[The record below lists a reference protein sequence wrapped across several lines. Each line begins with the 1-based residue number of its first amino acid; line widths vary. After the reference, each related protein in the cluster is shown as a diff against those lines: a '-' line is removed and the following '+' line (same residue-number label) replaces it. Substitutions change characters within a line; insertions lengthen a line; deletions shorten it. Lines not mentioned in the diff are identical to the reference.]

1 MFLRTHAKKEEPNM
15 KVILRK
21 DYESLG
27 KIGDVVEVKAGFAHN
42 FLLPRKIA
50 YIALA
55 GSLKALEEEKKVH
68 VKKEQQEL
76 MRSEK
81 LAGELEKVS
90 VTIPV
95 QVGEEDKI
103 FGTVTTQMIAD
114 ALAEKGYEVDKRKIE
129 IEEPI
134 KSLGIYGVDIKLHSK
149 VSAKIKV
156 WVVRE

>member
-1 MFLRTHAKKEEPNM
+1 M
-15 KVILRK
+15 KVILRQ
-21 DYESLG
+21 DFETLG
-27 KIGDVVEVKAGFAHN
+27 KIGEVVDVKDGYARNYLF
-42 FLLPRKIA
+42 PRGIA
-50 YIALA
+50 YAALK
-55 GSLKALEEEKKVH
+55 GNIRALEEEKKAVE
-68 VKKEQQEL
+68 KLSKQEL
-76 MRSEK
+76 KAAEE
-81 LAGELEKVS
+81 LASVLEPIS

-114 ALAEKGYEVDKRKIE
+114 ALKEKGHEIDKRKIE

-134 KSLGIYGVDIKLHSK
+134 KALGIYGVSLKLHPS